1 MSCRKAVVPAC
12 RIQARARYDKIAST
26 IPAAPLSREGGRGMN
41 WKLIIIGGI
50 VFWLVTNI
58 LGMFVTGI

>member
-1 MSCRKAVVPAC
+1 
-12 RIQARARYDKIAST
+12 
-26 IPAAPLSREGGRGMN
+26 MN

-58 LGMFVTGI
+58 LGMFVTGILIHEKILDPVYQANE